1 MKIRNV
7 NPNFQHS
14 YLEIEKDENVPIFA
28 IAKIGAKE
36 EPYGE
41 SPKERAQSRI
51 YSSEGYRTGKL
62 EKEREEL

>member
-1 MKIRNV
+1 
-7 NPNFQHS
+7 
-14 YLEIEKDENVPIFA
+14 LEIEKDENVPIFA